1 MQTHVFLFD
10 ERKFEMSRWLVTGGS
25 GFLGIN
31 LIRELVR
38 RGHEVVSLD
47 IEPFIYED
55 MKNRISHHVVD
66 IRNREAVDRH
76 MSQNIDVVMHGAAAL
91 PLYSKHDIYTTNV
104 DGTLNVLDSAHQ
116 HGVTRG
122 VYISSTAVYGI
133 PEKHPLY
140 ENDPLVGVGPYG
152 ETKIRAEG
160 AVRDYREKGMHIT
173 TIRPKSFI
181 GPERLGVFAIFYQWA
196 SEGRSFPMI
205 GRGRNLYQLLHVAD
219 LCTAIITAAEHPD
232 PDAVNTE
239 FNIGAKEF
247 STMREDYQV
256 VLDKAGYGRRIK
268 ESPAHLVIFALEVLE
283 FFKLSPLYPWV
294 YKTATKDSF
303 VSIEKAEKLLAYKPA
318 YSNKDALLA
327 NYQWYLENRSRF
339 TGHESDKV
347 THRVPWGQGIL
358 GLVRYFF

>member
-1 MQTHVFLFD
+1 M
-10 ERKFEMSRWLVTGGS
+10 MSKWLVTGGS

-38 RGHEVVSLD
+38 LGHEVISLD
-47 IEPFIYED
+47 IEPFTYED
-55 MKNRISHHVVD
+55 MMHHIEHHVVD
-66 IRNREAVDRH
+66 IRDRAAVDRY
-76 MSQNIDVVMHGAAAL
+76 MSQGVDVFMHGAAAL
-91 PLYSKHDIYTTNV
+91 PLYKKSDIYSTNV
-104 DGTLNVLDSAHQ
+104 DGTRNVFDAAHA
-116 HGVTRG
+116 HGVHRG

-133 PEKHPLY
+133 PKKHPIY
-140 ENDPLVGVGPYG
+140 ETDPLVGVGPYG
-152 ETKIRAEG
+152 ETKIIAEKM
-160 AVRDYREKGMHIT
+160 VHEYRQKGMYIT

-219 LCTAIITAAEHPD
+219 LCDAIICAVKHANPD
-232 PDAVNTE
+232 SVNTE

-256 VLDKAGYGRRIK
+256 VLDKAGFGREIK

-303 VSIEKAEKLLAYKPA
+303 VSIEKAEKRLPFTPR
-318 YSNKDALLA
+318 YSNRDALLD
-327 NYQWYLENRSRF
+327 NYQWYLDNRHKF
-339 TGHESDKV
+339 TGRESDGA